1 MRPYTVRTRI
11 AHTFSERRGWK
22 HETSVEVTGNAND
35 VLDHELQ
42 LEERMRRAD
51 DLARMEARRRNK
63 IDGFDDA
70 A

>member
-51 DLARMEARRRNK
+51 DLARTEARRRNK